1 MFVSESLVFTE
12 LHKTA
17 GSHLLKLLST
27 YVGGQQIGKHNRIP
41 EDLRNKFVLGSIR
54 NPWDW
59 YVSLWGYGCDR
70 QGSVYL
76 QTTRKSSLR
85 YCLQQLPKEMG
96 RQRPAVGHVAK
107 QMKSDLNKDNQAWQ
121 AVYADSADVQAFR
134 RWVRMM
140 FDPAK
145 AMDIGEGYGFSPFS
159 QHAGLL
165 SYRFFKLFTALDE
178 RVYDKSL
185 DTSFEKLKL
194 IWNEQGFVNAF
205 VRQENLED
213 DFISSVAQ
221 AGISLSDSD
230 KASILDGK
238 NKKTN
243 TSSRKAVSHYYDEE
257 TANIIL
263 QREKFIIE
271 RFGYDVNAVLR

>member
-27 YVGGQQIGKHNRIP
+27 YIGGQQIGKHNRIP

-76 QTTRKSSLR
+76 QTTRKTSLN
-85 YCLQQLPKEMG
+85 YCFHQLPGEMG
-96 RQRPAVGHVAK
+96 KSWPSINHVAR
-107 QMKSDLNKDNQAWQ
+107 QMSSDLQKDNTAWQ
-121 AVYADSADVQAFR
+121 EAYADSADVEGFR
-134 RWVRMM
+134 RWIRMM
-140 FDPAK
+140 FDPNR

-165 SYRFFKLFTALDE
+165 TYRFFKLFTALDK
-178 RVYDKSL
+178 RIYDKSL
-185 DTSFEKLKL
+185 DTSYENLTR
-194 IWNEQGFVNAF
+194 IWDKEGFVDAF
-205 VRQENLED
+205 VRQENLEE
-213 DFISSVAQ
+213 DFISSVTQ
-221 AGISLSDSD
+221 AGIALSDSD

-243 TSSRKAVSHYYDEE
+243 TSSRKNFEHYYDEE
-257 TANIIL
+257 TARLIFD
-263 QREKFIIE
+263 RE
-271 RFGYDVNAVLR
+271 RFITNEFSYSF